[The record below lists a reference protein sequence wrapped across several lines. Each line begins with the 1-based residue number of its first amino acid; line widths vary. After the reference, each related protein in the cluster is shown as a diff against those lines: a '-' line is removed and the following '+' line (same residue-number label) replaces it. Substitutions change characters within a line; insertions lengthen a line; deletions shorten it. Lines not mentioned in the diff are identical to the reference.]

1 MIPLVR
7 WSWIPICVVAL
18 APGAGCDGR
27 SDDELRATIGD
38 VVQQHLE
45 AQAAKAETPK
55 ASDETEAEL
64 ATLTARI
71 EELEARLAVLET
83 RPPVPMPIEV
93 AAVAPLGTPERSAK
107 SEGSGA
113 STTYKIPIGESHTK
127 GFDDALVTIVVWSD
141 FECPHCARVEPIRQ
155 RIAKE
160 FGADVRFAFK
170 HCPLSGHPRAKPA
183 AIAAEAA
190 AEQGKFWDMHDK
202 LFDNHTDLTD
212 ANFLVWAGEIGLDV
226 KRFERDLGDAKLE
239 RRVQDQR
246 DACTTFGVV
255 GVPSFHVNGRY
266 VEDGSFEGL
275 QPVIEAEKRKAE
287 ALVTKGVAREGVYE
301 ATIAD
306 GKSGA

>member
-1 MIPLVR
+1 M
-7 WSWIPICVVAL
+7 
-18 APGAGCDGR
+18 
-27 SDDELRATIGD
+27 IGD

-45 AQAAKAETPK
+45 AQAVKAETTEK
-55 ASDETEAEL
+55 SDAPEAETL
-64 ATLTARI
+64 AALGERI
-71 EELEARLAVLET
+71 DALEARLAVLET
-83 RPPVPMPIEV
+83 RPPIPTPVEV
-93 AAVAPLGTPERSAK
+93 AAVAPVGTAERPVK
-107 SEGSGA
+107 SGESGA

-127 GFDDALVTIVVWSD
+127 GFDDALVTVVVWSD
-141 FECPHCARVEPIRQ
+141 FECPHCARVEPTRQ

-170 HCPLSGHPRAKPA
+170 HCPLSGHLRAKPA

-202 LFDNHTDLTD
+202 LFENHTDLTD

-246 DACTTFGVV
+246 DACSTFGVV

-275 QPVIEAEKRKAE
+275 QPVIEAEQRKAE

-301 ATIAD
+301 ATIAG
-306 GKSGA
+306 GKTGA